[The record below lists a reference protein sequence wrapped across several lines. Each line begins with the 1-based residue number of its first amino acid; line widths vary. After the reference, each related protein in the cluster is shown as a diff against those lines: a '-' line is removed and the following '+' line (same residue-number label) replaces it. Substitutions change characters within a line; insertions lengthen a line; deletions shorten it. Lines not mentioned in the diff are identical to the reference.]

1 MVLTKASRLLLMV
14 ILLTSSSAALA
25 SEGVSSSDSDFDLDL
40 LQFLGE
46 TAGLESLGVDLDDLL
61 NGDESKKKQG
71 GVNNEN

>member
-1 MVLTKASRLLLMV
+1 MV

-61 NGDESKKKQG
+61 DGDDSKKKQG

>member
-1 MVLTKASRLLLMV
+1 MVLSRASRLLLMV

-25 SEGVSSSDSDFDLDL
+25 SEDVSSSDSDFDLDL

-61 NGDESKKKQG
+61 DAEAYKDMIS
-71 GVNNEN
+71 

>member
-14 ILLTSSSAALA
+14 LLLTTSSAAFA
-25 SEGVSSSDSDFDLDL
+25 SEGVSSSDYDFDLDL

-46 TAGLESLGVDLDDLL
+46 TAGLESLGVNLDDLL
-61 NGDESKKKQG
+61 DGDDSKKQQG